1 MFDEEP
7 LKKET
12 AHVVGQD
19 LSTFSI
25 EELDKRIAS
34 LTLEIARLEEEAG
47 NKRASKQS
55 AESFFKT

>member
-25 EELDKRIAS
+25 EELEKRIAA
-34 LTLEIARLEEEAG
+34 LTLEIDRLEAEAE
-47 NKRASKQS
+47 NKRASKKS
-55 AESFFKT
+55 AESFFKS

>member
-25 EELDKRIAS
+25 EELEKRIAD
-34 LTLEIARLEEEAG
+34 LNLEIDRLEAEAES
-47 NKRASKQS
+47 KRASKKS
-55 AESFFKT
+55 AESFFKS